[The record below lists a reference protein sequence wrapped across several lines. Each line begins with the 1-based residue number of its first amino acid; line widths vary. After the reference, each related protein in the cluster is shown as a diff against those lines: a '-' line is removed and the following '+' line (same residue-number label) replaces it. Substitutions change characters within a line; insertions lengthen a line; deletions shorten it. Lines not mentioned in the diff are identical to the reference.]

1 MQCVFHSI
9 RFKVNK
15 VGIQRY
21 PIFFALLSTRKR
33 PQRKTLTSTKQ
44 TIYLWRNS
52 HTPPPNH
59 PKEERERNTRCAN
72 IQRRPE
78 AKHCS
83 SLCSQS
89 EGDEYCGGQA
99 RAENPTKSWPDALA
113 MFATC
118 SWPSLCEQ
126 SELQCWRRNRRLCE
140 PAANLRCK
148 GAAAKLDCIWI
159 LNTLPFRGLRCANM
173 QRKPEAKHCS
183 SLCSQSEGDEDCGG
197 QARAKN
203 PTKSCAKALAMF
215 ATCSWPSLCKQS
227 ELQCWRRNRRL
238 CGPAQFSA
246 ARALPLNFN
255 FPEMPYKQSIRG
267 RE

>member
-44 TIYLWRNS
+44 AIYLWRNS
-52 HTPPPNH
+52 HTPPLNH
-59 PKEERERNTRCAN
+59 PKEERERNTHCAN
-72 IQRRPE
+72 MLRRPE

-99 RAENPTKSWPDALA
+99 RAENPTKLWPDALA

-126 SELQCWRRNRRLCE
+126 SELQCWRRNRRLCG
-140 PAANLRCK
+140 PAANLRCE
-148 GAAAKLDCIWI
+148 GAAAKLDFIWI
-159 LNTLPFRGLRCANM
+159 LNTILFRGLRCANM

-183 SLCSQSEGDEDCGG
+183 SLCLQSEG
-197 QARAKN
+197 
-203 PTKSCAKALAMF
+203 
-215 ATCSWPSLCKQS
+215 
-227 ELQCWRRNRRL
+227 
-238 CGPAQFSA
+238 
-246 ARALPLNFN
+246 
-255 FPEMPYKQSIRG
+255 
-267 RE
+267 

>member
-21 PIFFALLSTRKR
+21 PIFFALLSTPKH
-33 PQRKTLTSTKQ
+33 PPRKTLTSTKQ

-52 HTPPPNH
+52 QTPPPNH

-72 IQRRPE
+72 MQRRSK

-89 EGDEYCGGQA
+89 EGDEDCGEPIA
-99 RAENPTKSWPDALA
+99 DLSI
-113 MFATC
+113 FATC
-118 SWPSLCEQ
+118 PWPSLCEQ

-159 LNTLPFRGLRCANM
+159 LNTLPFRGLRYASKVSYNAGAATDDYAG
-173 QRKPEAKHCS
+173 QRNS
-183 SLCSQSEGDEDCGG
+183 
-197 QARAKN
+197 
-203 PTKSCAKALAMF
+203 
-215 ATCSWPSLCKQS
+215 
-227 ELQCWRRNRRL
+227 
-238 CGPAQFSA
+238 
-246 ARALPLNFN
+246 PL
-255 FPEMPYKQSIRG
+255 RG
-267 RE
+267 RCRQT

>member
-1 MQCVFHSI
+1 MARRAGHVRYVF
-9 RFKVNK
+9 V
-15 VGIQRY
+15 
-21 PIFFALLSTRKR
+21 ALTLRAKR
-33 PQRKTLTSTKQ
+33 ATMLAPQQ
-44 TIYLWRNS
+44 TIIRASANLRCEDAAAKLDFIWIL
-52 HTPPPNH
+52 
-59 PKEERERNTRCAN
+59 NTLPFRGLRCAN
-72 IQRRPE
+72 MQRRPK

-89 EGDEYCGGQA
+89 EGDEDCGGQA

-140 PAANLRCK
+140 PAQIS
-148 GAAAKLDCIWI
+148 AARALPLNFNFIWI

-173 QRKPEAKHCS
+173 QRRSEAKHCS

-197 QARAKN
+197 QARAEN
-203 PTKSCAKALAMF
+203 PTKLCPDALAMF
-215 ATCSWPSLCKQS
+215 ATCSWPSLCEQS

-238 CGPAQFSA
+238 CGPAA
-246 ARALPLNFN
+246 NLRCEGAVTKL
-255 FPEMPYKQSIRG
+255 
-267 RE
+267 

>member
-72 IQRRPE
+72 MQRRSE

-113 MFATC
+113 IFATCSWPSLCEQSEGDEDCGGQARAKIPTKLCPDALPMFATC

-126 SELQCWRRNRRLCE
+126 SELQCWRCNRRLCE

-148 GAAAKLDCIWI
+148 GAAAKL
-159 LNTLPFRGLRCANM
+159 
-173 QRKPEAKHCS
+173 
-183 SLCSQSEGDEDCGG
+183 
-197 QARAKN
+197 
-203 PTKSCAKALAMF
+203 
-215 ATCSWPSLCKQS
+215 
-227 ELQCWRRNRRL
+227 
-238 CGPAQFSA
+238 
-246 ARALPLNFN
+246 
-255 FPEMPYKQSIRG
+255 
-267 RE
+267 